1 MPSRDQT
8 LEIAVEPKVLE
19 WFIINS
25 GWTPE
30 GLAKKLKVAE
40 STVDAWLAG
49 NKKLTLTQLEN
60 LSKALKRPLAAF
72 LLSKPPE
79 EKPPPKDYRMIPGR
93 EGKFDR
99 KTLLAIRRARRLQ
112 NVSKE
117 LFENLEHS
125 YRAKVSPEKLS
136 DDPKDAAR
144 RYRSAFQITAEMQK
158 KWKTTYDAF
167 KALRGMIEGDNI
179 IVLQTSMPMEDARG
193 FALVDELPAVIV
205 INSKDQIEA
214 RLFSLMHEFAH
225 VLLGESGVSMS
236 EDKLSFERS
245 DPVEKWC
252 DTFASEFLL
261 PQELAGSIF
270 AENKQSLTETKI
282 LNTLSKKYK
291 VSKKF
296 LLYSMRK
303 LDFISA
309 KQFEDVLNR
318 YKKELSKLEKRRTGG
333 GGLTSDKRCLAEKG
347 QKFVSLVLDNV
358 EKGYITRSDAL
369 DYLSI
374 KSGTLDKFFASEK

>member
-1 MPSRDQT
+1 MPPRTQS

-19 WFIINS
+19 SFIVNS
-25 GWTPE
+25 GWVQE
-30 GLAKKLKVAE
+30 ALAKKLKVAD
-40 STVDAWLAG
+40 STLAGWLAG
-49 NKKLTLTQLEN
+49 NKKPTLTQLEN

-72 LLSKPPE
+72 LLAKPPE
-79 EKPPPKDYRMIPGR
+79 EKPPPKDYRLIPGQ

-136 DDPKDAAR
+136 GDPKDAAR
-144 RYRSAFQITAEMQK
+144 RYRSAFQITEEMQR
-158 KWKTTYDAF
+158 KWKTAYDAF
-167 KALRGMIEGDNI
+167 RALRGMVENDNI

-205 INSKDQIEA
+205 VNSKDGIEA
-214 RLFSLMHEFAH
+214 RLFSLMHEFGH

-236 EDKLSFERS
+236 EDKLFLDRS

-252 DTFASEFLL
+252 DAFASEFLF
-261 PQELAGSIF
+261 PQELAKSVF
-270 AENKQSLTETKI
+270 SENRQSLIDTKT

-296 LLYSMRK
+296 LLYNMRK
-303 LDFISA
+303 LDFISVG
-309 KQFEDVLNR
+309 QFEGVLDR
-318 YKKELSKLEKRRTGG
+318 YRKEVSRLEKRRAG
-333 GGLTSDKRCLAEKG
+333 GGLASDKRCLAEKG